1 MFHNLKS
8 SIELRKVLVPRFP
21 FKNLYELGV
30 TGGISIYKSCELV
43 RALIKEGANID
54 IVMTPNA
61 QNFVSKMTF
70 QSLSGRKLYTNMY
83 DSDESS
89 ISHIDLADNSD
100 LIVICPA
107 TANFISKYAN
117 GIADTLLL
125 NILIATKSNVL
136 ICPAMNVNM
145 FTNPLIQENINKLS
159 NLGIEFVEPGVG
171 DLACGWEGKGRL
183 ADIDKILMSIK
194 KKVSKS
200 DLAKEKVLI
209 TCGDTREYLDPV
221 RFLSNPSSGK
231 MGFCLANEFYSRGA
245 ELEIVS
251 GYVEENFELFPKYYK
266 CESSEEMQQHIIKE
280 LDSYSVIIK
289 SAAVGDYKF
298 KEISK
303 KKIKKEMKQITFEM
317 EATVDILEYI
327 GSKKK
332 TEQILV
338 GFSAETD
345 NVIENS
351 LKKIQ
356 KKNLDFIVANDV
368 SEKDSGF
375 GKNSNFSFLISKDGK
390 TKELGLISKEL
401 LSKEIADK
409 VKEIRLSSS

>member
-1 MFHNLKS
+1 MSNLKG
-8 SIELRKVLVPRFP
+8 
-21 FKNLYELGV
+21 KNILLGV

-61 QNFVSKMTF
+61 EKFVSKMTF
-70 QSLSGRKLYTNMY
+70 QSLSGRKVYTNMY

-194 KKVSKS
+194 KKVSNS

-209 TCGDTREYLDPV
+209 TCGATREYLDPV

>member
-1 MFHNLKS
+1 MSNLKG
-8 SIELRKVLVPRFP
+8 
-21 FKNLYELGV
+21 KNILLGV

-61 QNFVSKMTF
+61 EKFVSKMTF
-70 QSLSGRKLYTNMY
+70 QSLSGRKVYTNMY

-209 TCGDTREYLDPV
+209 TCGATREYLDPV

>member
-1 MFHNLKS
+1 MSNLKG
-8 SIELRKVLVPRFP
+8 
-21 FKNLYELGV
+21 KNILLGV

-61 QNFVSKMTF
+61 EKFVSKMTF
-70 QSLSGRKLYTNMY
+70 QSLSGRKVYTNMY

-183 ADIDKILMSIK
+183 ADIEKILMSIK

-209 TCGDTREYLDPV
+209 TCGATREYLDPV

-409 VKEIRLSSS
+409 VKEIRLSSN

>member
-1 MFHNLKS
+1 MSNLKG
-8 SIELRKVLVPRFP
+8 
-21 FKNLYELGV
+21 KNILLGV

-61 QNFVSKMTF
+61 EKFVSKMTF
-70 QSLSGRKLYTNMY
+70 QSLSGRKVYTNMY

-194 KKVSKS
+194 KKVSNS
-200 DLAKEKVLI
+200 ALAKEKVLI
-209 TCGDTREYLDPV
+209 TCGATREYLDPV

>member
-1 MFHNLKS
+1 MSNLKG
-8 SIELRKVLVPRFP
+8 
-21 FKNLYELGV
+21 KNILLGV

-61 QNFVSKMTF
+61 EKFVSKMTF
-70 QSLSGRKLYTNMY
+70 QSLSGRKVYTNMY

-209 TCGDTREYLDPV
+209 TCGATREYLDPV

-245 ELEIVS
+245 ELEIVLS
-251 GYVEENFELFPKYYK
+251 LI
-266 CESSEEMQQHIIKE
+266 HI
-280 LDSYSVIIK
+280 
-289 SAAVGDYKF
+289 
-298 KEISK
+298 
-303 KKIKKEMKQITFEM
+303 
-317 EATVDILEYI
+317 
-327 GSKKK
+327 
-332 TEQILV
+332 
-338 GFSAETD
+338 
-345 NVIENS
+345 
-351 LKKIQ
+351 
-356 KKNLDFIVANDV
+356 
-368 SEKDSGF
+368 
-375 GKNSNFSFLISKDGK
+375 
-390 TKELGLISKEL
+390 
-401 LSKEIADK
+401 
-409 VKEIRLSSS
+409 

>member
-1 MFHNLKS
+1 MSNLKG
-8 SIELRKVLVPRFP
+8 
-21 FKNLYELGV
+21 KNILLGV

-61 QNFVSKMTF
+61 EKFVSKMTF
-70 QSLSGRKLYTNMY
+70 QSLSGRKVYTNMY

-209 TCGDTREYLDPV
+209 TCGATREYLDPV

-390 TKELGLISKEL
+390 TKELCLISKEL

>member
-1 MFHNLKS
+1 MSNLKG
-8 SIELRKVLVPRFP
+8 
-21 FKNLYELGV
+21 KNILLGV

-61 QNFVSKMTF
+61 EKFVSKMTF
-70 QSLSGRKLYTNMY
+70 QSLSGRKVYTNMY

-159 NLGIEFVEPGVG
+159 NLGIEFVEPGVC

-209 TCGDTREYLDPV
+209 TCGATREYLDPV

>member
-1 MFHNLKS
+1 MSNLKG
-8 SIELRKVLVPRFP
+8 
-21 FKNLYELGV
+21 KNILLGV

-61 QNFVSKMTF
+61 EKFVSKMTF
-70 QSLSGRKLYTNMY
+70 QSLSGRKVYTNMY

-209 TCGDTREYLDPV
+209 TCGATREYLDPV

-409 VKEIRLSSS
+409 VKEIRLSSN

>member
-1 MFHNLKS
+1 MSNLKG
-8 SIELRKVLVPRFP
+8 
-21 FKNLYELGV
+21 KNILLGV

-61 QNFVSKMTF
+61 EKFVSKMTF
-70 QSLSGRKLYTNMY
+70 QSLSGRKVYTNMY

-209 TCGDTREYLDPV
+209 TCGATREYLDPV

-327 GSKKK
+327 
-332 TEQILV
+332 
-338 GFSAETD
+338 
-345 NVIENS
+345 
-351 LKKIQ
+351 
-356 KKNLDFIVANDV
+356 
-368 SEKDSGF
+368 
-375 GKNSNFSFLISKDGK
+375 
-390 TKELGLISKEL
+390 
-401 LSKEIADK
+401 
-409 VKEIRLSSS
+409 

>member
-1 MFHNLKS
+1 MSNLKG
-8 SIELRKVLVPRFP
+8 
-21 FKNLYELGV
+21 KNILLGV

-61 QNFVSKMTF
+61 EKFVSKMTF
-70 QSLSGRKLYTNMY
+70 QSLSGRNVYTNMY

-209 TCGDTREYLDPV
+209 TCGATREYLDPV

>member
-1 MFHNLKS
+1 MSNLKG
-8 SIELRKVLVPRFP
+8 
-21 FKNLYELGV
+21 KNILLGV

-54 IVMTPNA
+54 IVMTPKA
-61 QNFVSKMTF
+61 EKFVSKMTF
-70 QSLSGRKLYTNMY
+70 QSLSGRKVYTNMY

-209 TCGDTREYLDPV
+209 TCGATREYLDPV

>member
-1 MFHNLKS
+1 MSNLKG
-8 SIELRKVLVPRFP
+8 
-21 FKNLYELGV
+21 KNILLGV

-61 QNFVSKMTF
+61 EKFVSKMTF
-70 QSLSGRKLYTNMY
+70 QSLSGRKVYTNMY

-194 KKVSKS
+194 KKVSNS

-209 TCGDTREYLDPV
+209 TCGATREYLDPV

-409 VKEIRLSSS
+409 VKEIRLSSN